1 MVQLACSRL
10 EGTAKPPTWKLQ
22 TQVVICVVC
31 LLDQGLAGDLR
42 ARGFGASASLICKM
56 ERVRNPAS
64 RVVVRTLGDN
74 AGQVEGQAQSSD
86 WYIFKIKNF

>member
-1 MVQLACSRL
+1 M
-10 EGTAKPPTWKLQ
+10 
-22 TQVVICVVC
+22 VC